1 MHLNS
6 ILETEEERFV
16 KKKTISVIENVMREA
31 FRPFSSPFHFHFL
44 RSEYF
49 CSSLLCQSTRV
60 DIMGKEE
67 EENISD
73 DAQLIYRESM
83 S

>member
-16 KKKTISVIENVMREA
+16 KKKTISVIENIKRGIP
-31 FRPFSSPFHFHFL
+31 PFFI
-44 RSEYF
+44 
-49 CSSLLCQSTRV
+49 TRV
-60 DIMGKEE
+60 DLMGKAE